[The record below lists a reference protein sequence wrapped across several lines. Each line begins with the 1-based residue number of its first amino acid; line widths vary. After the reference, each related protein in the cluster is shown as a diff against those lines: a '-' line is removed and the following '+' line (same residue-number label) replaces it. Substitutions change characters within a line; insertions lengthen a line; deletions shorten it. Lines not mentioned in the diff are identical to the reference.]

1 MLAIVRTFLLCII
14 VPWLIAL
21 VFIVNHQ
28 GIIGLPFAM
37 AAGVIG
43 IIITRL
49 PNLTKGILTIIYLC
63 LAFFVLVNYSVR
75 IGCDYNPCERNEM
88 GQPLD

>member
-1 MLAIVRTFLLCII
+1 MLVIVRTFLLCVIA
-14 VPWLIAL
+14 PWLIAF
-21 VFIVNHQ
+21 VFIINHQ
-28 GIIGLPFAM
+28 GIIGLPFAI
-37 AAGVIG
+37 AVGVIG

-49 PNLTKGILTIIYLC
+49 PSLTKGVITIIYLC

-75 IGCDYNPCERNEM
+75 IVCDYNPCERNEK